1 MLFYRSYWSFLK
13 SQNTRIVKLPPP
25 QIYLLSVTQRKFFK
39 KFLQGQTT
47 LMSPWRR
54 WYINSTRGRKLL
66 RGQNFGGRALA
77 CALSWRPQLLD
88 GTSGGCPPSQAGPI
102 QAGQLRPANSGPSQF
117 RPGHPNSGRCQFR
130 PVPIQAR
137 PSQFRPVPF
146 QAR

>member
-1 MLFYRSYWSFLK
+1 MFFYRSYRSFLK

-88 GTSGGCPPSQAGPI
+88 GTSGTQKTSCMSCRAVSLHFCQNLYPLISIQTLHVMFHESCDKDCVSCIWIVAPSP
-102 QAGQLRPANSGPSQF
+102 
-117 RPGHPNSGRCQFR
+117 
-130 PVPIQAR
+130 
-137 PSQFRPVPF
+137 
-146 QAR
+146 